1 MLSPL
6 LNSVQWLNI
15 ILISVVLWLAVLFI
29 KKNIRNRPLL
39 LLEIIY
45 IFTVT
50 VILFLPTGVYK
61 AEIDFNYF
69 QLVPFKQI
77 SSYIK
82 NNNYFSIIANTFI
95 LFPVPL
101 FVYFNRVHFKT
112 NVILSLIAA
121 IAIEPIQLI
130 INIVT
135 QYPNKIIDI
144 DDFIMEF
151 TGIMIGLIFAYI
163 LDRLN
168 LTQNIKLQKQVIK

>member
-45 IFTVT
+45 IFAVT
-50 VILFLPTGVYK
+50 VILFLPTGVHMT
-61 AEIDFNYF
+61 EIDFNYF

-77 SSYIK
+77 SSYIE

-101 FVYFNRVHFKT
+101 FIYFNRVHFK
-112 NVILSLIAA
+112 NNIIFSLIVA

-144 DDFIMEF
+144 DDFIMEL